1 MSIDLSEQ
9 TLLLQIWIASLV
21 LWGYINHSNIATLV
35 SIVSVFG
42 FECWKEICL
51 PDIGTKIE
59 EV

>member
-21 LWGYINHSNIATLV
+21 LWGYIKHSNIAILV

-42 FECWKEICL
+42 FECWTLYHWESANVIDS
-51 PDIGTKIE
+51 PH
-59 EV
+59 